1 MVIYMQIV
9 QAITNEVKEGLV
21 ERKVVI
27 PTLGH
32 LQANQKH
39 G

>member
-1 MVIYMQIV
+1 MQIV
-9 QAITNEVKEGLV
+9 QAITSEVKEGLV
-21 ERKVVI
+21 VERKVAI

-39 G
+39 Q